1 MNFFEM
7 KVNILTACSINGIIT
22 AKRGE
27 SSLSLI
33 KKLNVPQEILDLQ
46 YQIRREYDAIMV
58 GIGTVLIDDP
68 KLNSHLQEKGDTT
81 RITLDPFAKIPIDYH
96 FLDGSE
102 NTIIGVNKS
111 TNPQY
116 LELLQSRDI
125 KYIQTESDRVNL
137 SDFLEELELLGINKI
152 LVEGGGGLNG
162 ALLNNN
168 LVNKVSLIVMPISL
182 DPSSVKVF
190 EKVNTNQQLELDSFQ
205 QIGRYI
211 FLEYHVI

>member
-1 MNFFEM
+1 
-7 KVNILTACSINGIIT
+7 
-22 AKRGE
+22 
-27 SSLSLI
+27 
-33 KKLNVPQEILDLQ
+33 
-46 YQIRREYDAIMV
+46 
-58 GIGTVLIDDP
+58 
-68 KLNSHLQEKGDTT
+68 
-81 RITLDPFAKIPIDYH
+81 
-96 FLDGSE
+96 
-102 NTIIGVNKS
+102 
-111 TNPQY
+111 
-116 LELLQSRDI
+116 
-125 KYIQTESDRVNL
+125 
-137 SDFLEELELLGINKI
+137 LGINKI